1 MRQRNIMDD
10 GAAGRVLGDSDS
22 DIEEIVPLKI
32 PPRAKETQD
41 VPFYVSQ
48 QSAADE
54 DHLEDD
60 LPDFEKMVSSKKG
73 SQSNL
78 SNCQTTRRT
87 IRGRRLVLD
96 DDDSDC

>member
-1 MRQRNIMDD
+1 
-10 GAAGRVLGDSDS
+10 
-22 DIEEIVPLKI
+22 LKI
-32 PPRAKETQD
+32 PPRAKETQN

-60 LPDFEKMVSSKKG
+60 LPDFEKMVSSKKA

-87 IRGRRLVLD
+87 TRRRRLVLD
-96 DDDSDC
+96 DDDSD